1 MHVVVLGAGRVG
13 RAIALDLVRE
23 GEFTVTA
30 VDASEAVLD
39 RLERAPGLKRK
50 RADLRNRRELA
61 EAVRPA
67 DLVVGAVPGQMG
79 FETLKAVIGEGKNAV
94 DISFFEEDARLLDEE
109 ARRAGATVV
118 VDAGIAPGA
127 GNIVLGYLTTV
138 MDRIDRFECLV
149 GGLPVV
155 RQWPYEYKAV
165 FSPPDV
171 IEEYLRPARFV
182 ERGEMV
188 VRPALS
194 DPELLDFPGVGTLE
208 AFNTDG
214 LRSLLFTMDIPNMKE
229 KTLRYPGHI
238 EKMRVLRETGF
249 FGKEPLDV
257 GGVQVRPLDVTSRLL
272 FPLWQ
277 LTEGEEDV
285 TVMRLTVEGETAGQ
299 RVRRV
304 YDLLDR
310 YDPVTRTT
318 SMARTTGYTCTAV
331 ARLVAS
337 GRYRR
342 PGVSPPEFVG
352 QAPGCY
358 LFVMQEL
365 ARRGVVFQET
375 VS

>member
-1 MHVVVLGAGRVG
+1 M
-13 RAIALDLVRE
+13 E
-23 GEFTVTA
+23 
-30 VDASEAVLD
+30 
-39 RLERAPGLKRK
+39 
-50 RADLRNRRELA
+50 
-61 EAVRPA
+61 
-67 DLVVGAVPGQMG
+67 
-79 FETLKAVIGEGKNAV
+79 
-94 DISFFEEDARLLDEE
+94 
-109 ARRAGATVV
+109 
-118 VDAGIAPGA
+118 
-127 GNIVLGYLTTV
+127 
-138 MDRIDRFECLV
+138 
-149 GGLPVV
+149 
-155 RQWPYEYKAV
+155 
-165 FSPPDV
+165 
-171 IEEYLRPARFV
+171 
-182 ERGEMV
+182 
-188 VRPALS
+188 
-194 DPELLDFPGVGTLE
+194 
-208 AFNTDG
+208 
-214 LRSLLFTMDIPNMKE
+214 IPNMKE

-249 FGKEPLDV
+249 FSKEPLEV
-257 GGVQVRPLDVTSRLL
+257 GGVKVRPLDVTSRLL

-285 TVMRLTVEGETAGQ
+285 TVMRLTVEGETGGQ
-299 RVRRV
+299 RVLRI

-310 YDPVTRTT
+310 YDPGTRTT

>member
-39 RLERAPGLKRK
+39 RLERVSGLKRK

-61 EAVRPA
+61 EAIRPA

-109 ARRAGATVV
+109 ARRAGVTVV

-165 FSPPDV
+165 FSPSDV
-171 IEEYLRPARFV
+171 IEEYVRPARFV

-214 LRSLLFTMDIPNMKE
+214 LRSLLFTMEIPNMKE

-249 FGKEPLDV
+249 FSKEPLEV
-257 GGVQVRPLDVTSRLL
+257 GGVKVRPLDVTSRLL

-285 TVMRLTVEGETAGQ
+285 TVMRLTVEGETGGQ
-299 RVRRV
+299 RVLRI

-310 YDPVTRTT
+310 YDPGTRTT

>member
-1 MHVVVLGAGRVG
+1 MHVAVLGVGRVG

-39 RLERAPGLKRK
+39 RIEKTPGLKRK
-50 RADLRNRRELA
+50 RADLKNRKELQ
-61 EAVRPA
+61 EAVRSA
-67 DLVVGAVPGQMG
+67 DLVVGAVPGHMG
-79 FETLKAVIGEGKNAV
+79 FETLKAVLQEGKNVV

-109 ARRAGATVV
+109 ARRAGVTAV

-149 GGLPVV
+149 GGLPLV

-165 FSPPDV
+165 FSPSDV

-182 ERGEMV
+182 ERGELV

-194 DPELLDFPGVGTLE
+194 EPELLDFPGVGTLE

-214 LRSLLFTMDIPNMKE
+214 LRSLLSTMRIPNMRE
-229 KTLRYPGHI
+229 KTLRYPGHV
-238 EKMRVLRETGF
+238 EKMRILRETGF
-249 FGKEPLDV
+249 FSKEPLEV
-257 GGVQVRPLDVTSRLL
+257 GGVKVRPLDVTSRLL

-299 RVRRV
+299 RIRRV

-310 YDPVTRTT
+310 YDPETRTT

-331 ARLVAS
+331 VRLVAS

-342 PGVSPPEFVG
+342 PGVSPPELVG